1 MKKVAIGASAGIS
14 GITAGC
20 LGDND
25 DTELQV
31 GIVDPLTEP
40 VSLFGIDE
48 IADTAGENMGAEYEL
63 TVNAA
68 EGSPQVIN
76 QLSAGEL
83 QIGNVAYASFPRS
96 VAQEAVPGGIT
107 GIVSEARDAHP
118 DYKPWEILTLE
129 DSDISEPEDL
139 EGSDFGVNAVGTGV
153 HAICELGLREF
164 GLNPDEDIDWVE
176 IEFPAIGSALRDGR
190 IDAGIFVP
198 VFSHAEV
205 AEGGVELVFDSTDVW
220 DEQYDFTFLAARN
233 EFLDDNSDTVEYF
246 LEDYTN
252 LLEYIY
258 DPDNRD
264 DVVSL
269 ASDEFDVPEELL
281 DMYYLTEEDFY
292 RPQDGRLDIPRL
304 QEVIDRLYESELIED
319 NINVEDNATNEY
331 LP

>member
-1 MKKVAIGASAGIS
+1 MG
-14 GITAGC
+14 
-20 LGDND
+20 GDD

-40 VSLFGIDE
+40 VSLFEIDE
-48 IADTAGENMGAEYEL
+48 IADAVGENMGSEYDL

-83 QIGNVAYASFPRS
+83 QIGNVAYASFPQS
-96 VAQEAVPGGIT
+96 ISQEAVPGGLT
-107 GIVSEARDAHP
+107 GIVTEARDAHP

-139 EGSDFGVNAVGTGV
+139 EGAEFGVNAVGTGV
-153 HAICELGLREF
+153 HAICELGLEEF
-164 GLNPDEDIDWVE
+164 GLDPDEDVEWVE

-198 VFSHAEV
+198 IFAHAEE

-233 EFLDDNSDTVEYF
+233 EFLDGNEDVVEYF
-246 LEDYTN
+246 LEDYVN

-258 DPDNRD
+258 DDDNRD

-269 ASDEFDVPEELL
+269 VSEEFDIPEDLL
-281 DMYYLTEEDFY
+281 DLYYLTEEDFY

-304 QEVIDRLYESELIED
+304 QEVVDRLVESEFIDEGITVD
-319 NINVEDNATNEY
+319 DHVTNEY